1 MPAIGYY
8 NGTVG
13 LLDRMQIPMNDRA
26 VYFGDGCY
34 EACFAQNGRL
44 CFADAHL
51 DRFYRSLEALRI
63 PFSMTREQL
72 LSEIG
77 RCLAAADEPDV
88 SLYWQVTRGT
98 DRRHHTFPDGEILPN
113 LLITATPKPVRL
125 DDAPMRLVTA
135 PDVRYRL
142 CHIKTLNLI
151 PNILAIQN
159 AKDAGADEAV
169 FVRDGFVT
177 EGSHTNIH
185 MLKDGVLY
193 SHPAD
198 ECILP
203 GVTRGVL
210 LKLCMRLGIP
220 VSEKPFTVE
229 QMRSADEVL
238 ISSSL
243 LGVRTA
249 SAIDGAPVGGKAAE
263 TVGAI
268 RDAYRNAFLKE
279 FLR

>member
-1 MPAIGYY
+1 
-8 NGTVG
+8 
-13 LLDRMQIPMNDRA
+13 
-26 VYFGDGCY
+26 
-34 EACFAQNGRL
+34 
-44 CFADAHL
+44 
-51 DRFYRSLEALRI
+51 
-63 PFSMTREQL
+63 MT
-72 LSEIG
+72 LSEFVNKVIFQVDEASVERVNRTIRRIKESAG
-77 RCLAAADEPDV
+77 DLESLGALPLGQSGVSRDLETMLSAFRRVPEAAE
-88 SLYWQVTRGT
+88 
-98 DRRHHTFPDGEILPN
+98 
-113 LLITATPKPVRL
+113 TARAALEDLKN
-125 DDAPMRLVTA
+125 A
-135 PDVRYRL
+135 
-142 CHIKTLNLI
+142 
-151 PNILAIQN
+151 

-185 MLKDGVLY
+185 MLKDGILY

-249 SAIDGAPVGGKAAE
+249 SAIDSAPVGGKAAE